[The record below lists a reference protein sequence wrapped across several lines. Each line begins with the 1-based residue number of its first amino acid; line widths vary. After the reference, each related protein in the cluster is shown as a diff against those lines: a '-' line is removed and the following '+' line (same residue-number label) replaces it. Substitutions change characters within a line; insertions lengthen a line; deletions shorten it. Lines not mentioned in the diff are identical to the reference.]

1 MKIVDSKNNVVFE
14 SNIEEVN
21 YVYKFLTGSA
31 SIVTEEDHIKY
42 ADVLK
47 ISYSGV
53 LKIQLDLSFRSIDFW
68 NRPTFVV
75 NEVGIIVGSVDTL
88 FNNNTDVEKIKKHFR
103 ENPNELVI
111 FGSNDYDD
119 DVDDPLGSKIG
130 KRFKINI
137 L

>member
-14 SNIEEVN
+14 SSMEETS
-21 YVYKFLTGSA
+21 YVYNFLVGNA
-31 SIVTEEDHIKY
+31 SITTEEDHIKY
-42 ADVLK
+42 SDVLK

-75 NEVGIIVGSVDTL
+75 NEFGTIVGSVDKL
-88 FNNNTDVEKIKKHFR
+88 FGNNEDVETIKNYFR
-103 ENPNELVI
+103 ENPHGLVI
-111 FGSNDYDD
+111 FGSKDYDD
-119 DVDDPLGSKIG
+119 DDDPIGSKIG